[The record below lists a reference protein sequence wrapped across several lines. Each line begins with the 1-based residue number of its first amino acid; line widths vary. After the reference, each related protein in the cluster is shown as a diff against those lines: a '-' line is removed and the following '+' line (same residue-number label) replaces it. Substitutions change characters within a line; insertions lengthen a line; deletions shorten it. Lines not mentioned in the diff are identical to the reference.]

1 MYFPNYL
8 QDFLCKLYENKD
20 VHDFL
25 LITTI
30 CCKFYAL
37 NWSLI
42 HIFLLLI
49 PAHMHN
55 EHELWPSNQT
65 KKTHK

>member
-8 QDFLCKLYENKD
+8 QYFLCKLYENKD
-20 VHDFL
+20 VHAFL

-37 NWSLI
+37 NLSLI
-42 HIFLLLI
+42 HIYF
-49 PAHMHN
+49 ASYTRTYAQ
-55 EHELWPSNQT
+55 WT
-65 KKTHK
+65 